1 MQKKEARVEVR
12 MTDRE
17 KKTLKRK
24 AAKYEMTVSEYARTL
39 LIHSDDVTIKVID
52 TEPLK
57 KAAHELAKQGTNLNQ
72 FMKFLNTYGV
82 KVFDPEEAK

>member
-39 LIHSDDVTIKVID
+39 LIHSDDVSIKVID

-57 KAAHELAKQGTNLNQ
+57 KAALRRESVRPGGSETSFGERGLDI
-72 FMKFLNTYGV
+72 F
-82 KVFDPEEAK
+82 

>member
-39 LIHSDDVTIKVID
+39 LIHSD
-52 TEPLK
+52 ES
-57 KAAHELAKQGTNLNQ
+57 
-72 FMKFLNTYGV
+72 
-82 KVFDPEEAK
+82 

>member
-1 MQKKEARVEVR
+1 MN
-12 MTDRE
+12 
-17 KKTLKRK
+17 
-24 AAKYEMTVSEYARTL
+24 S
-39 LIHSDDVTIKVID
+39 ICFD

-82 KVFDPEEAK
+82 NVFEDVYKRQVSDGSCEWVEISAC